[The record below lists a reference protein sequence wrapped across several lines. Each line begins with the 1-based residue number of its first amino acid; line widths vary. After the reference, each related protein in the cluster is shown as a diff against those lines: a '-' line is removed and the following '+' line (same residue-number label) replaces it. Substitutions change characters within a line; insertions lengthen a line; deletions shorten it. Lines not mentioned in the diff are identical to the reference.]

1 MFRCALFV
9 FSFATATPSAAEPCV
24 EAWNHYKNLDIEKAL
39 KLAVENTSQ
48 SESPPSLCLQVQAL
62 SHMILGQSERAGEV
76 LRRLFDLYP
85 EHVIDDPSLSP
96 SMADMVNNAR
106 VASLGIKANAGARWI
121 DAASLQLKFLI
132 EGRVSDTQTLRYDA
146 RFPQSGDLVRGEL
159 FLKGRVNTATVPVI
173 SGADISSVEING
185 LIRTKDGAV
194 IHQFTERL
202 LLEKRPKPIQLSLR
216 KNNRPWYKSWWVW
229 TAVTTVAVGAG
240 VASYYAIDARNPD
253 CPGGLG
259 CFEVGLD

>member
-1 MFRCALFV
+1 MFRWSLFV
-9 FSFATATPSAAEPCV
+9 FLFATAMPAAAQPCV
-24 EAWNHYKNLDIEKAL
+24 QAWNHYKNLDVEKAL
-39 KLAVENTSQ
+39 ELAEQKTAGA
-48 SESPPSLCLQVQAL
+48 ELPPSLCLQVQAL
-62 SHMILGQSERAGEV
+62 SHMVLGQTERAGGI
-76 LRRLFDLYP
+76 LRRLFDIYP

-121 DAASLQLKFLI
+121 DSASLQLKFMI
-132 EGRVSDTQTLRYDA
+132 EGRVSETQTLRYDA

-159 FLKGRVNTATVPVI
+159 FLKDRVNTATVPVI

-202 LLEKRPKPIQLSLR
+202 LLEKRPKPIQLSLK
-216 KNNRPWYKSWWVW
+216 KNNQPWYKSWWLW
-229 TAVTTVAVGAG
+229 TAVTSVAVGAG
-240 VASYYAIDARNPD
+240 VASFYAIEARNPD